1 MGLSRLD
8 NFLKSSRGTILY
20 VNPNDLDATDSIEN
34 QGNSLTR
41 PFKTIQRALME
52 ASRFSYQRGL
62 NNDRFGKTTIL
73 LYPGEHTVDNR
84 PGFIPDGANNYRLRS
99 GATSDDL
106 PAFDLTTNLDLSSPN
121 NQLYKLNSIHGGVII
136 PRGTSLVGLDLRKT
150 KIRPKYVPNPENDN
164 IERTA
169 LFRVTGECYFWQFTV
184 FDADPNGSCYKDYTQ
199 NAFVPNFSHHK
210 LTTFEY
216 ADGTNNVSIT
226 DDFMTFETDRTDLDM
241 YYEKISLV
249 YGQSSGRAISP
260 DYPSSDIDIEAKID
274 EHRIV
279 GSTGETV
286 GITSIKAGDGIVSTA
301 IVTVTTASAIA
312 GLDVDT
318 PFRVTGLSATG
329 YNGQFVVSEKVNS
342 TEIKYQVQNAPT
354 NALPSVTGSTLSLQ
368 SDTVT
373 SSSPYIFN
381 CSLRS
386 VYGMCGLHADGSKAT
401 GFKSM
406 VVAQFTGIGL
416 QKDNAAFIKFDSDE
430 GKYKDYTE
438 TTDSNLST
446 NSSAVFKPAYKN
458 YHIKASNNAVIQAV
472 SIFAIG
478 YAEHF
483 TTHSGADMSI
493 TNSNSNFGARAL
505 IAQGYRPNAF
515 SQDDYGYI
523 THIIPP
529 KEVPL
534 TESAIE
540 FTAIDILKTSEQS
553 SVGVGSTAHLYLY
566 GETNEE
572 VPPENVFDGFRIGVR
587 SNDQLRVL
595 LSNSGA
601 ITEYSARIVM
611 PKAGFSTTTEYS
623 SEKVYT
629 VKRSDWSIAG
639 INSIGNNSIGG
650 SDNVITLTAPHTFAN
665 GESVRVI
672 SDSGQLPDGIDD
684 NTVYYAITGLSTNV
698 NIKLAKSQ
706 TEALNGNEI
715 PINSKGG
722 VLKISSRVSDKT
734 SGELGHPI
742 QWDSTESQWYVKVSG
757 ATTENTIYSNIV
769 GIGSTALGTAT
780 PRTFFKRRT
789 DSRNIE
795 DTLYKVRYVIPSVSG
810 TAVRPPQEG
819 FIIQESGT
827 SIGSTDTEIQTYFGS
842 GSLANLNQQ
851 RNFRFINNA
860 SWDGTSA
867 VTIDTELPHNLT
879 VGSRVELFNIKSS
892 ENTTGAAGTA
902 FNRLYTVTGISS
914 SKQFNV
920 GLTTNPG
927 TYTSDSNTRTVAL
940 PYYKRK
946 QFENIFYVY
955 RNKEAQKYVPGEQ
968 DGIYYLT
975 VLNASVTPT
984 LDYFRGEKYSQP
996 VKSLYPQ
1003 TQRDN
1008 PISDPD
1014 AAQCFAKSS
1023 NIGEILIN
1031 DVRNSIT
1038 KETANKWVADTD
1050 IGIGITEIRSYTG
1063 TAHTITTLYDHGFN
1077 RITSLSIVDGG
1088 SDYGTGSA
1096 GDLYNAKLV
1105 PYPDKVTGKHATA
1118 KITINGSGTIT
1129 AVKIM
1134 DGGSAYGVGNTMKV
1148 VGVAT
1153 TGSWSV
1159 ATVSVSKI
1167 YNNVGDTIRVTG
1179 IGSEAY
1185 SGYNEIYRITDIP
1198 VGAATSITVASATTV
1213 SQYNQNGIGDTST
1226 SGSFLYPTGEA
1237 IRISALTHA
1246 SESGIAT
1253 VTTVN
1258 NHGLKVNAKVKF
1270 AGASEDAFRGDF
1282 VVQENLS
1289 LTQFSVK
1296 IGITTTATS
1305 ATGTLYAY
1313 REGLSS
1319 NDGTPTIEDENLGG
1333 RMSAIYAGITTTLSA
1348 AINSPTT
1355 DEVNLQGIGD
1365 LDVNIGDYLM
1375 INNEMV
1381 RVKTTTTGSNPI
1393 KVFRG
1398 ILGTKRTTHSI
1409 NDVVRRI
1416 KVDPVELRRHSI
1428 NRASGHTFEYVGFGP
1443 GNYSTALPDRQNRTI
1458 SPAEELLAQSTKREG
1473 GINFYTGMNDK
1484 GISYSGNKKLS
1495 TITGREEIF
1504 DTPFP
1509 TVTGEDIGNLPSI
1522 NIVTPVEGT
1531 FSRSIKVEGGDDNK
1545 VTSQF
1550 SGPVLVTNKL
1560 TVNSP
1565 KGLEANH
1572 LFLQG
1577 DATISRKYTV
1587 GIATPSLAGNPG
1599 DVIFRARP
1607 AESDNLGW
1615 VYSAEND
1622 WRRFGTISLNKN
1634 VNQYVFDSVGVGTTS
1649 PNMFGDYD
1657 NTFLVGSGSTQV
1669 SINGSGEVGIATTA
1683 NGYQLHVYGD
1693 TNLGGNVWA
1702 TSHSITAI
1710 AFTGDGSGLTNLS
1723 NDSAWANVHAGTGN
1737 TGIYPVA
1744 LLNVGIG
1751 TTRPTTIFE
1760 AGAVGASGTVSVF
1773 NGETYFAG
1781 IVTARDVTIAGFSTI
1796 VGNYNIQNS
1805 DGQIGVGIIT
1815 TTSLHVGTSGTVIT
1829 GVSTGYVGIN
1839 SSQPGATLDIGGH
1852 TKFITYSEKVA
1863 YLSPSSNVV
1872 TVDLSSAQTFICTA
1886 TEAITHFNLTNPPNG
1901 STSFSI
1907 RIDQDSTGGRQVGI
1921 DTFKT
1926 SGGVAIPVYWPGA
1939 VVPQVTTTASRKD
1952 MYSFKLYDG
1961 DNPTSA
1967 GLFGIVGGQNFQ

>member
-106 PAFDLTTNLDLSSPN
+106 PAFDLTTNLNLSSPN
-121 NQLYKLNSIHGGVII
+121 NQLYKLNSIHGGVIV

-164 IERTA
+164 IERSA

-184 FDADPNGSCYKDYTQ
+184 FDSDPNGVCYKDYT
-199 NAFVPNFSHHK
+199 NNTFVPNFSHHK

-216 ADGTNNVSIT
+216 ADGTNSVYIN
-226 DDFMTFETDRTDLDM
+226 DDFMTYETSRTDLDM

-260 DYPSSDIDIEAKID
+260 DYPSTDIDIQAKID

-279 GSTGETV
+279 GSTGQTV
-286 GITSIKAGDGIVSTA
+286 GITSIKAGDGTVSDTT
-301 IVTVTTASAIA
+301 ITVTTASAIS

-318 PFRVTGLSATG
+318 PFRISGLSASG
-329 YNGQFVVSEKVNS
+329 YNGQFVVSDKVNS
-342 TEIKYQVQNAPT
+342 TQIKYKVQNAPA
-354 NALPSVTGSTLSLQ
+354 NALPSVTGSTIALQ

-416 QKDNAAFIKFDSDE
+416 QKDDNAFVKYDSTSGIYRDNTYA
-430 GKYKDYTE
+430 GNSTLS
-438 TTDSNLST
+438 TDSR
-446 NSSAVFKPAYKN
+446 AVFNPSYKN

-483 TTHSGADMSI
+483 VTESGADMSI

-505 IAQGYRPNAF
+505 IAQGFRPDAF

-540 FTAIDILKTSEQS
+540 FNAIDILKTSEQS

-566 GETNEE
+566 GEDNEE
-572 VPPENVFDGFRIGVR
+572 VPPENVFDGFRLGAR
-587 SNDQLRVL
+587 DNDKLRVL
-595 LSNSGA
+595 LSDSGT
-601 ITEYSARIVM
+601 ISEYNARIVM
-611 PKAGFSTTTEYS
+611 PGSQDS
-623 SEKVYT
+623 SEKLFT
-629 VKRSDWSIAG
+629 VKRSDPSSAG
-639 INSIGNNSIGG
+639 INSIGSYSNGG
-650 SDNVITLTAPHTFAN
+650 ADNVITLTNPSTFEN
-665 GESVRVI
+665 GESIRII
-672 SDSGQLPDGIDD
+672 SETGQLPDGIDA
-684 NTVYYAITGLSTNV
+684 NTVYYAITSGMTTTS
-698 NIKLAKSQ
+698 NIKIAKTQ
-706 TEALNGNEI
+706 TDALNADALTINE
-715 PINSKGG
+715 KGG
-722 VLKISSRVSDKT
+722 VLKIVSRVSDKNA
-734 SGELGHPI
+734 GDIGHPI
-742 QWDSTESQWYVKVSG
+742 QWDITNSHWYIKV
-757 ATTENTIYSNIV
+757 AAAATENNIYSNIV
-769 GIGSTALGTAT
+769 GIGSTALGDAT

-789 DSRNIE
+789 DSRNLE
-795 DTLYKVRYVIPSVSG
+795 DTLYKMRYVIPAISG
-810 TAVRPPQEG
+810 ITARPPQEG
-819 FIIQESGT
+819 FVIQESNT
-827 SIGSTDTEIQTYFGS
+827 SIGATDTEVQTYFGS
-842 GSLANLNQQ
+842 GSLANVNQQ
-851 RNFRFINNA
+851 RNFRFIENA
-860 SWDGTSA
+860 SWDGTA
-867 VTIDTELPHNLT
+867 TVTFNTELPHNLT
-879 VGSRVELFNIKSS
+879 IGSRVQVYNVKSS
-892 ENTTGAAGTA
+892 ENTTGAASTA
-902 FNRLYTVTGISS
+902 YNRLYTVSGITSS
-914 SKQFNV
+914 RQFSV

-927 TYTSDSNTRTVAL
+927 TYTSDNDTRTVAL

-946 QFENIFYVY
+946 DFEDIFYVY
-955 RNKEAQKYVPGEQ
+955 RNKEAQKYVAGEQ
-968 DGIYYLT
+968 DGIYYVT
-975 VLNASVTPT
+975 VLNASNQPTVTP
-984 LDYFRGEKYSQP
+984 FIGEKYSQP

-1014 AAQCFAKSS
+1014 AAQCFAKSG
-1023 NIGEILIN
+1023 NIGEIVIN
-1031 DVRNSIT
+1031 DVKNSIT
-1038 KETANKWVADTD
+1038 KETANMWLNDTD
-1050 IGIGITEIRSYTG
+1050 VGIGITEIQSQTG
-1063 TAHTITTLYDHGFN
+1063 SAHTIHTMYDHGYN
-1077 RITSLSIVDGG
+1077 RVTGVTITNGG
-1088 SDYGTGSA
+1088 AGYGSGSA

-1105 PYPDKVTGKHATA
+1105 AFGSSITGKHATA
-1118 KITINGSGTIT
+1118 KVTINSSGTIT

-1134 DGGSAYGVGNTMKV
+1134 DGGSAYGIGNTLAV
-1148 VGVAT
+1148 VGIAT
-1153 TGSWSV
+1153 TTSYSV
-1159 ATVSVSKI
+1159 ATLTVSKI
-1167 YNNVGDTIRVTG
+1167 YSNVGDTVRVTG
-1179 IGSEAY
+1179 INSE
-1185 SGYNEIYRITDIP
+1185 GYKDYNNLYRITDIP
-1198 VGAATSITVASATTV
+1198 IGYASSITVASASSVSGFSTT
-1213 SQYNQNGIGDTST
+1213 GIGVTATAD
-1226 SGSFLYPTGEA
+1226 SFVYTTGEA

-1270 AGASEDAFRGDF
+1270 AGANEEAFRGDF

-1296 IGITTTATS
+1296 IGITTTSTS
-1305 ATGTLYAY
+1305 GSGTLYAY

-1319 NDGTPTIEDENLGG
+1319 NDGTVTAEDESLSG
-1333 RMSAIYAGITTTLSA
+1333 RMTAVYAGITTTLSA
-1348 AINSPTT
+1348 AINSATT

-1365 LDVNIGDYLM
+1365 LDVNIGDYLQ
-1375 INNEMV
+1375 INNELV
-1381 RVKTTTTGSNPI
+1381 RVKTTTTGSNPL

-1409 NDVVRRI
+1409 NDVVRRV

-1443 GNYSTALPDRQNRTI
+1443 GNYSTALPDRQNRSI
-1458 SPAEELLAQSTKREG
+1458 SAAEELLAQSTKREA

-1504 DTPFP
+1504 DTPFK
-1509 TVTGEDIGNLPSI
+1509 TVEGEDIGNLPSI

-1531 FSRSIKVEGGDDNK
+1531 FSRSISVEGGEDNK
-1545 VTSQF
+1545 VSSQF
-1550 SGPVLVTNKL
+1550 NGPVVVNNKL
-1560 TVNSP
+1560 TVNST
-1565 KGLEANH
+1565 KGFEANH
-1572 LFLQG
+1572 IFIQG

-1607 AESDNLGW
+1607 SESDNVGW

-1622 WRRFGTISLNKN
+1622 WRRFGTLALSKD
-1634 VNQYVFDSVGVGTTS
+1634 VNQYAFNSVGVGTTT
-1649 PNMFGDYD
+1649 PNMNGTFD
-1657 NTFLVGSGSTQV
+1657 NTFLVGSGSSQV
-1669 SINGSGEVGIATTA
+1669 SVNGSGQVGIATTA

-1702 TSHSITAI
+1702 RGHSVTAI
-1710 AFTGDGSGLTNLS
+1710 AFTGDGSGLTNLAV
-1723 NDSAWANVHAGTGN
+1723 DSSWSNVHAGTGN

-1751 TTRPTTIFE
+1751 TTRPRHILE
-1760 AGAVGASGTVSVF
+1760 VGNVGASGTVSHF
-1773 NGETYFAG
+1773 NGESRFAG
-1781 IVTARDVTIAGFSTI
+1781 IVTAGDVTVTGFSTV
-1796 VGNYNIQNS
+1796 VGNYSIENTSGKIT
-1805 DGQIGVGIIT
+1805 VGIIT
-1815 TTSLHVGTSGTVIT
+1815 SNTLHVGTGGTIIT
-1829 GVSTGYVGIN
+1829 TTDSVGVGSIGIN
-1839 SSQPGATLDIGGH
+1839 STSPSALLDIQGH
-1852 TKFITYSEKVA
+1852 TKFKTYSENVA

-1886 TEAITHFNLTNPPNG
+1886 TEAITHFTLTNPPKG
-1901 STSFSI
+1901 STSFSL
-1907 RIDQDSTGGRQVGI
+1907 RIDQDSTGSRAVGI

-1926 SGGVAIPVYWPGA
+1926 SGGSAIPVYWPGGT
-1939 VVPQVTTTASRKD
+1939 VPQVTTTASRKD
-1952 MYSFKLYDG
+1952 MYSFKIYDG

-1967 GLFGIVGGQNFQ
+1967 GLFGVVGGQNFA